1 MNDRIFGEDFMEDF
15 RAYDDTR
22 FEICE
27 SCEALVEAGSSDH
40 VRVPPDGSAD
50 LCFVCAAD
58 EWLFRCPHCG
68 DIMKLDGSEC
78 QPEPDLFV
86 IDQALICGKIHCPL
100 CEEWVGLDLFHVDV
114 ISRLKRARRVVDLRR
129 KGSLSQAQAERQA
142 AREFELK
149 KEELG

>member
-1 MNDRIFGEDFMEDF
+1 MNGRIFDDDFMEEF
-15 RAYDDTR
+15 RNYDGPR
-22 FEICE
+22 FAPCE
-27 SCEALVEAGSSDH
+27 SCEGLVELGSDDH
-40 VRVPPDGSAD
+40 VLASPGDSAN
-50 LCFVCAAD
+50 LCKNCAAD

-68 DIMKLDGSEC
+68 EIMKLDGSEC

-100 CEEWVGLDLFHVDV
+100 CEEWVGLDLFHVDM

-129 KGSLSQAQAERQA
+129 KGSLYLAQAERQA

-149 KEELG
+149 KEDLG

>member
-1 MNDRIFGEDFMEDF
+1 MNDRIFADQFDEEIL
-15 RAYDDTR
+15 AYDGPR
-22 FEICE
+22 FEACE
-27 SCEALVEAGSSDH
+27 SCEALIEAGSSDH
-40 VRVPPDGSAD
+40 IEDPADGAN

-68 DIMKLDGSEC
+68 EILKLDGSEC

-100 CEEWVGLDLFHVDV
+100 CEEWVGLDLFHVDM
-114 ISRLKRARRVVDLRR
+114 ISRLKRARRAVDLRR
-129 KGSLSQAQAERQA
+129 EGSLSRAQAERQA

-149 KEELG
+149 KEELS

>member
-1 MNDRIFGEDFMEDF
+1 MNGRIFDEDFMEDF

-22 FEICE
+22 FVACE

-58 EWLFRCPHCG
+58 EWLFRCPYCG
-68 DIMKLDGSEC
+68 EIMKLDGSEG

-100 CEEWVGLDLFHVDV
+100 CEEWVDLDLFHVDV
-114 ISRLKRARRVVDLRR
+114 IGRLKRARRAVDLRR
-129 KGSLSQAQAERQA
+129 EGSLSRAQAERQA

-149 KEELG
+149 KEELL